1 MENVLEF
8 GQIAASAAV
17 DKKAGRIALMDVRGL
32 TDLCDVVLI
41 CSAENERQTVAVA
54 NEIEERCRK
63 VCGIK
68 PHAVEG
74 KTVGNWVLMVTD
86 LCSFIFF
93 RPLLGIITR
102 LIHCGLKRKKYLLMV
117 LSKRCEN
124 TGG

>member
-17 DKKAGRIALMDVRGL
+17 DKKAGKIALMDVRGL

-63 VCGIK
+63 VCGVK
-68 PHAVEG
+68 PYAVEG
-74 KTVGNWVLMVTD
+74 KTVGNWVLMDYGSV
-86 LCSFIFF
+86 
-93 RPLLGIITR
+93 
-102 LIHCGLKRKKYLLMV
+102 LIHIFQAAARDYYALDSLWPKAKKILV
-117 LSKRCEN
+117 DGAK
-124 TGG
+124 

>member
-17 DKKAGRIALMDVRGL
+17 DKKAGKIALMDVRGL

-63 VCGIK
+63 VCGVK
-68 PHAVEG
+68 PYAVEG
-74 KTVGNWVLMVTD
+74 KTVGNWVLMD
-86 LCSFIFF
+86 YGSL
-93 RPLLGIITR
+93 
-102 LIHCGLKRKKYLLMV
+102 LIHIFQSAARDYYALDSLWPTAKKIFV
-117 LSKRCEN
+117 DGAK
-124 TGG
+124 